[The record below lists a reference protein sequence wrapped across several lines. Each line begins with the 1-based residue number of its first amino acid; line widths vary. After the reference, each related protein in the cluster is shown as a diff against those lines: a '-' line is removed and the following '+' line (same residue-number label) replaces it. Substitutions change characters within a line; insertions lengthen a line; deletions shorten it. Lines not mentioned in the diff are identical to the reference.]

1 MDNNLTD
8 AMRMYFLT
16 LAMICSV
23 FILII
28 AYFHYFAV
36 ALGPLFL
43 LFLFAASYY
52 RSSARELKRYE
63 AVLRSNVFARFSE
76 ALAGVACI
84 RAYGLQNHFMLNLRD
99 AIDEMNSAYFLTF
112 SNQRWLSVRLDAI
125 GNMLVFT
132 TGILVV
138 TSRFN
143 VNPSIAGLVLSYIL
157 SIVQMIQFT
166 VRQLAGKLPFHFLLA

>member
-1 MDNNLTD
+1 M
-8 AMRMYFLT
+8 
-16 LAMICSV
+16 
-23 FILII
+23 
-28 AYFHYFAV
+28 
-36 ALGPLFL
+36 
-43 LFLFAASYY
+43 
-52 RSSARELKRYE
+52 KRYE
-63 AVLRSNVFARFSE
+63 AVFRSTVFAKFSE

-84 RAYGLQNHFMLNLRD
+84 RAYGLQDQFIMRLKD
-99 AIDEMNSAYFLTF
+99 SIDEMNSAYFLTF

-125 GNMLVFT
+125 GNCLVFT

-166 VRQLAGKLPFHFLLA
+166 VRQLAGTLSHVLFENLLTAIYILPKC